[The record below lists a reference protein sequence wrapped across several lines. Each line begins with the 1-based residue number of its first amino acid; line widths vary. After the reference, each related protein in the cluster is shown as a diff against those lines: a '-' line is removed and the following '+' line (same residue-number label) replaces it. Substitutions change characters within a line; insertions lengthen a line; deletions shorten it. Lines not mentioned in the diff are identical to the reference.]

1 MPFRL
6 TRRVSFAAAHRYSR
20 PDWSAER
27 NAQTFGAC
35 ARPSYHGH
43 SYTCE
48 VTVRGRVDPA
58 TGMLIDLAVLDRVL
72 DLEVRQRFDH
82 RNINLDVPEFADG
95 KLIPTGE
102 ELARFICQRVQA
114 ALGGA
119 ARVERV
125 TVAEDSTLSASYDPD

>member
-6 TRRVSFAAAHRYSR
+6 TRRVSFAAAHRYRR
-20 PDWSAER
+20 PDWSEER

-35 ARPSYHGH
+35 ARPNYHGH
-43 SYTCE
+43 TYTCD
-48 VTVRGRVDPA
+48 VIVRGDVDPA
-58 TGMLIDLAVLDRVL
+58 TGMVIDLAVLDRVL
-72 DLEVRQRFDH
+72 DAEVRQRFDH
-82 RNINLDVPEFADG
+82 RNINLEVPEFADG